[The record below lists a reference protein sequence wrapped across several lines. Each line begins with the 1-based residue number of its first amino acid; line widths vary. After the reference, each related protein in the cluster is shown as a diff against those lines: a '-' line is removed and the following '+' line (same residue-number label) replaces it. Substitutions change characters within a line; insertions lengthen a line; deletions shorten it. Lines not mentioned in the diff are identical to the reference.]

1 MRAILLLAC
10 LSCAEAIP
18 SSQAKEA
25 ISSALLGSKP
35 TTAFTP
41 STSIFGRLATPVKRN
56 AGQLAMQAKNFDV
69 RELAGV
75 TEPLGFWDPLGFSEG
90 KPDGRI
96 RFYREV
102 ELKHGRISML
112 AALGFLVGE
121 QYHPLFGGGVD
132 SPAYRAF
139 QETPLQTFWP
149 FVVSAIAIP
158 EIYSVYTFED
168 PATSKSLAKGEQWL
182 IRDDHEPGDFDFDPL
197 GLKPES
203 PEELKEM
210 QTKEL
215 NNGRLAMIGIA
226 GMIVQELV
234 SGEKLF

>member
-1 MRAILLLAC
+1 MSRRSAR
-10 LSCAEAIP
+10 P
-18 SSQAKEA
+18 STGQVNMVSTFGSAS
-25 ISSALLGSKP
+25 SSAAS
-35 TTAFTP
+35 
-41 STSIFGRLATPVKRN
+41 SSN
-56 AGQLAMQAKNFDV
+56 SFDV

-75 TEPLGFWDPLGFSEG
+75 TEPLGFWDPLDFCEG
-90 KPDGRI
+90 KPDGRL

-102 ELKHGRISML
+102 ELKHARVAML
-112 AALGFLVGE
+112 AALGFVVGE
-121 QYHPLFGGGVD
+121 QFHPLFGGGID
-132 SPAYRAF
+132 SPAYKAF

-149 FVVSAIAIP
+149 YVVFAIALP
-158 EIYSVYTFED
+158 EVTSVFTFVD

-197 GLKPES
+197 GLKPED

-234 SGEKLF
+234 SGQKLF